1 MVKKYLDFK
10 FSEFTTNKNF
20 NFSRKKILKVLPEK
34 HLLDAHKVIS
44 KWKGYKKTPL
54 INLRILS
61 KKLHTNNIFYKDES
75 KRFGL
80 KSFKALG
87 GAYAVEKIVKNK
99 KKVTVSTATAGN
111 HGKSVSWGAKKIG
124 ARCKI
129 FISENVSNTRAIE
142 MEKLGAD
149 VIRVKGN
156 YEKSLKVCK
165 EISKKKGWKIIQD
178 VAWRNYEY
186 VPKLTMAGYSVMI
199 KEISNQT
206 KHYITHVFLQAGVGG
221 MAAAVAAYTKR
232 RYGDERPVIVLA
244 DPDQSACW
252 LESIRLGTPSPVH
265 GDLNTLM
272 AGLACGEVS
281 VIAWD
286 ILRQTADAVMSV
298 MDDDAVAMM
307 RVLANPT
314 ANDQAIVAGES
325 AVAGLAALMAAA
337 DDAQARSA
345 LGLDAHSQI
354 LIFGTESDTDPDLYV
369 NLIGRSADEV
379 RRAS

>member
-1 MVKKYLDFK
+1 MAKKYLNFK

-20 NFSRKKILKVLPEK
+20 NFNRKKILKVLSEK

-61 KKLHTNNIFYKDES
+61 KKLRTNNIFYKDES

-221 MAAAVAAYTKR
+221 MAAGIISGIAKYFKR
-232 RYGDERPVIVLA
+232 IPKIIVIEPENANCVMKSIKFGSLKKA
-244 DPDQSACW
+244 NIQKQSIMGGMSCA
-252 LESIRLGTPSPVH
+252 
-265 GDLNTLM
+265 
-272 AGLACGEVS
+272 EVS
-281 VIAWD
+281 LVPWR
-286 ILRQTADAVMSV
+286 ILKNAVNNCVSVSDKYVPQTLTM
-298 MDDDAVAMM
+298 
-307 RVLANPT
+307 LAKKKFS
-314 ANDQAIVAGES
+314 DKKIIAGECS
-325 AVAGLAALMAAA
+325 TPGVISVISCCNDPLVKRKLEINEK
-337 DDAQARSA
+337 SN
-345 LGLDAHSQI
+345 I
-354 LIFGTESDTDPDLYV
+354 LIIGCEGDTDKKLYDK
-369 NLIGRSADEV
+369 LYKIGNRKLKKYD
-379 RRAS
+379 

>member
-1 MVKKYLDFK
+1 MTKKYLNFK

-20 NFSRKKILKVLPEK
+20 NFNRKKILKVLPEK
-34 HLLDAHKVIS
+34 YLLDAHKVIS

-54 INLRILS
+54 INLRMLS
-61 KKLHTNNIFYKDES
+61 KKLSTNNIFYKDES

-156 YEKSLKVCK
+156 YEKSLKICK
-165 EISKKKGWKIIQD
+165 EISNKRGWKIIQD

-221 MAAAVAAYTKR
+221 MAAGMISGIAKYFKR
-232 RYGDERPVIVLA
+232 IPKIIVIEPENANCVMKSIKFGSLKKVNIQK
-244 DPDQSACW
+244 QSIMGGMSCA
-252 LESIRLGTPSPVH
+252 
-265 GDLNTLM
+265 
-272 AGLACGEVS
+272 EVS
-281 VIAWD
+281 LVPWR
-286 ILRQTADAVMSV
+286 ILKNAVNNCVSVSDKYVPQTLTM
-298 MDDDAVAMM
+298 
-307 RVLANPT
+307 LAKKKFG
-314 ANDQAIVAGES
+314 DKKIIAGECS
-325 AVAGLAALMAAA
+325 TPGVISVISCCNDPLVKKKLEINEE
-337 DDAQARSA
+337 SN
-345 LGLDAHSQI
+345 I
-354 LIFGTESDTDPDLYV
+354 LIIGCEGDTDKNLY
-369 NLIGRSADEV
+369 NKLYKIGNQKLKKYD
-379 RRAS
+379 

>member
-1 MVKKYLDFK
+1 MAKKYLNFK

-54 INLRILS
+54 INLRLLS

-165 EISKKKGWKIIQD
+165 EISKKNGWKIVQD
-178 VAWRNYEY
+178 VAWRNYKY

-221 MAAAVAAYTKR
+221 MAAGIISGIAKYFKR
-232 RYGDERPVIVLA
+232 IPKIIVIEPENANCVMKSIKFGSLKKVNIQK
-244 DPDQSACW
+244 QSIMGGMSCA
-252 LESIRLGTPSPVH
+252 
-265 GDLNTLM
+265 
-272 AGLACGEVS
+272 EVS
-281 VIAWD
+281 LVPWR
-286 ILRQTADAVMSV
+286 ILKNAVNNCVSVSDKYVPQTLTM
-298 MDDDAVAMM
+298 
-307 RVLANPT
+307 LAKKKFG
-314 ANDQAIVAGES
+314 DKKIIAGECS
-325 AVAGLAALMAAA
+325 TPGVISVISCCNDPLVKKKLEINEE
-337 DDAQARSA
+337 SN
-345 LGLDAHSQI
+345 I
-354 LIFGTESDTDPDLYV
+354 LIIGCEGDTDKNLY
-369 NLIGRSADEV
+369 NKLYKIGNQRLKKND
-379 RRAS
+379 

>member
-1 MVKKYLDFK
+1 MAKKYLNFK

-20 NFSRKKILKVLPEK
+20 NFNRKKILKVLPEK

-61 KKLHTNNIFYKDES
+61 KKLSTNNIFYKDES

-221 MAAAVAAYTKR
+221 MAAGVVAGVAKYFKR
-232 RYGDERPVIVLA
+232 IPKIIIVEPDGA
-244 DPDQSACW
+244 DCVLQSIKSKR
-252 LESIRLGTPSPVH
+252 LKKIKIKKESIMG
-265 GDLNTLM
+265 G
-272 AGLACGEVS
+272 
-281 VIAWD
+281 
-286 ILRQTADAVMSV
+286 MSCNEMSLIPWRV
-298 MDDDAVAMM
+298 LKKASDFCVTVNDSKVPKTVAMLKDNKLSKKSIIGGECATPGIISLISFCNNPKTKKLINLSEKSN
-307 RVLANPT
+307 VLVIGCEGN
-314 ANDQAIVAGES
+314 
-325 AVAGLAALMAAA
+325 A
-337 DDAQARSA
+337 DVK
-345 LGLDAHSQI
+345 
-354 LIFGTESDTDPDLYV
+354 LYRQ
-369 NLIGRSADEV
+369 LLSKGRK
-379 RRAS
+379 

>member
-1 MVKKYLDFK
+1 M
-10 FSEFTTNKNF
+10 
-20 NFSRKKILKVLPEK
+20 
-34 HLLDAHKVIS
+34 
-44 KWKGYKKTPL
+44 
-54 INLRILS
+54 
-61 KKLHTNNIFYKDES
+61 HTNNIFYKDES

-99 KKVTVSTATAGN
+99 KKITVSTATAGN

-124 ARCKI
+124 AKCKI

-165 EISKKKGWKIIQD
+165 EISKKKGWKIVQD

-221 MAAAVAAYTKR
+221 MAAGMISGIAKYFKR
-232 RYGDERPVIVLA
+232 IPKIIVIEPENANCVMKSIKYGYQKKVKIQK
-244 DPDQSACW
+244 QSIMGGMSCA
-252 LESIRLGTPSPVH
+252 
-265 GDLNTLM
+265 
-272 AGLACGEVS
+272 EVS
-281 VIAWD
+281 LVPWR
-286 ILRQTADAVMSV
+286 ILKNAVNNCVSVSDKYVPQTLTM
-298 MDDDAVAMM
+298 
-307 RVLANPT
+307 LAKKKFSNKK
-314 ANDQAIVAGES
+314 IIAGECS
-325 AVAGLAALMAAA
+325 TPGVISVISCCNDPLVKKKLEINEE
-337 DDAQARSA
+337 SN
-345 LGLDAHSQI
+345 I
-354 LIFGTESDTDPDLYV
+354 LIIGCEGDTDKNLY
-369 NLIGRSADEV
+369 NKLYKIGNQKLKKYD
-379 RRAS
+379 